1 MAGRAAQARSC
12 STSCRDRAVK
22 IKNRELHN
30 EQRRQRIAAETHEQR
45 ELRLAQRRDWGR
57 RNYDAER
64 SREQYLANRD
74 AVLEAQKQYRVANAE
89 SVRERGRAYYAANR
103 AKWVEA
109 YRASTAEDRARR
121 NAQNRERWAR
131 KVADGT
137 IRRSQWKQ
145 DNPDAAR
152 ISARLYQHRR
162 RAWKRQAPIE
172 PVSVRDIDRLMARH
186 DGLCVYCK
194 TARAT
199 DLDHV
204 IPLSRGGAHSIGNL
218 TPACG
223 RCNRSKG
230 AKTVT
235 EWRLTPTRTLRA
247 S

>member
-1 MAGRAAQARSC
+1 MLP
-12 STSCRDRAVK
+12 T
-22 IKNRELHN
+22 
-30 EQRRQRIAAETHEQR
+30 
-45 ELRLAQRRDWGR
+45 
-57 RNYDAER
+57 
-64 SREQYLANRD
+64 
-74 AVLEAQKQYRVANAE
+74 
-89 SVRERGRAYYAANR
+89 
-103 AKWVEA
+103 
-109 YRASTAEDRARR
+109 ASEPTGSAS
-121 NAQNRERWAR
+121 RERWAR

-186 DGLCVYCK
+186 DGVCVYCQ
-194 TARAT
+194 TAPAT

-235 EWRLTPTRTLRA
+235 EWRLSPTCNLRA